1 MATIT
6 VYRPTTDTSYSIDVT
21 MEYAVLNNSGS
32 GTNGYY
38 IRLSTNQRDPLG
50 QPISDRYVENFAA
63 NSNLTRVIQDLAS
76 EMIDEIN
83 GSELTSFMGSSLSSL
98 NSSSSGGSGLSSLDP
113 SSISSVSTSSGG
125 SSRGSSQ
132 STLNSSSSDS
142 SDSSE
147 SSVLQGE

>member
-83 GSELTSFMGSSLSSL
+83 GSELTSFMGSSLSSN
-98 NSSSSGGSGLSSLDP
+98 NSL
-113 SSISSVSTSSGG
+113 

-132 STLNSSSSDS
+132 TSSTSVSSASESSVTS
-142 SDSSE
+142 TSSANSDSSE
-147 SSVLQGE
+147 SSVAQGE